1 MTAAVFD
8 TNVVVSG
15 VLSPAGP
22 PGRILDAILD
32 GLCRPV
38 VTDRILAEYEE
49 VLCRPRFRLDNARV
63 RTLLDALRARAL
75 IAPFTPFK
83 NAHAL
88 PDPDDA
94 IFLEAA
100 AALGVPIV
108 TGNIKHFPHKSTGG
122 ISILSPAA
130 FVARLMG

>member
-1 MTAAVFD
+1 MIEAVFD

-15 VLSPAGP
+15 VLSPDGP

-32 GLCRPV
+32 GFCRPV

-49 VLCRPRFRLDNARV
+49 VLCRPRFRLDIAKV
-63 RTLLDALRARAL
+63 YALLDALRARAE
-75 IAPFTPFK
+75 IAPFKPFM
-83 NAHAL
+83 NASAL

-100 AALGVPIV
+100 VALGAPIV
-108 TGNIKHFPHKSTGG
+108 TGNAKHFPHKLTDD
-122 ISILSPAA
+122 IPILSPAA
-130 FVARLMG
+130 FVAKL

>member
-8 TNVVVSG
+8 TDVVVSG
-15 VLSPAGP
+15 VLSPDGP

-49 VLCRPRFRLDNARV
+49 VLCRPRLRLDTAKV
-63 RTLLDALRARAL
+63 YALLNALRAQAL
-75 IAPFTPFK
+75 IAPFTPFM
-83 NAHAL
+83 NASAL

-100 AALGVPIV
+100 AALSVPVV
-108 TGNIKHFPHKSTGG
+108 TGNAKPFPNKLMGG
-122 ISILSPAA
+122 VPILSPAA
-130 FVARLMG
+130 FVTKL